1 MQRIIEWNDIRNTP
15 LPESAE
21 VIIQTTAGLLHTGIA
36 VDGKVLDF
44 GREYAAEKIAYWA
57 YSFSAKASPETRGED
72 AIGKMLVDDFGFKM
86 MSESRYAR
94 CFSRTEPDGDILYV
108 HFYPEGKA
116 SIMRREKVDD
126 KVVDYRRVDLWQ
138 GKTDELS
145 ISGGVLRT
153 RCEIVE
159 IGML

>member
-1 MQRIIEWNDIRNTP
+1 MQRIIDWNNIKDIT

-44 GREYAAEKIAYWA
+44 GREYAADKIAYWA
-57 YSFSAKASPETRGED
+57 YSFSAKASPEIRGEE
-72 AIGKMLVDDFGFKM
+72 AIGKALVEDFGFET
-86 MSESRYAR
+86 MSESRWAK

-116 SIMRREKVDD
+116 SIMRREKVND
-126 KVVDYRRVDLWQ
+126 KVLDYRRVDLWQ

-153 RCEIVE
+153 RCEVVE

>member
-1 MQRIIEWNDIRNTP
+1 MQRIIDWNNIKDIT

-44 GREYAAEKIAYWA
+44 GREYAADKIAYWA
-57 YSFSAKASPETRGED
+57 YSFSAKASPEIRGEE
-72 AIGKMLVDDFGFKM
+72 AIGKALVEDFGFETM
-86 MSESRYAR
+86 TESRWAK

-116 SIMRREKVDD
+116 SIMRREKVND
-126 KVVDYRRVDLWQ
+126 KVLDYRRVDLWQ

-153 RCEIVE
+153 RCEVVE

>member
-1 MQRIIEWNDIRNTP
+1 MQRIIEWYDIKATP

-21 VIIQTTAGLLHTGIA
+21 VIIQTTAGILHTGIA

-44 GREYAAEKIAYWA
+44 RREYEAEKIAYWA
-57 YSFSAKASPETRGED
+57 YSFTAKAAPEIRGED
-72 AIGKMLVDDFGFKM
+72 AIGKTLVDDFSFVL
-86 MSESRYAR
+86 MSESRYAK
-94 CFSRTEPDGDILYV
+94 CFSRTEPNGDILYV

-116 SIMRREKVDD
+116 SIMRRENVDS
-126 KVVDYRRVDLWQ
+126 KVVNHRRVDLWQ

-153 RCEIVE
+153 RCKLLE
-159 IGML
+159 IGIL